1 MGLLDGERNR
11 RWVERVASKATRK
24 QVRLVEEQLQLP
36 LVDALV
42 DIRADMMDIVVT
54 AGMKVVEAMLEED
67 RVRVCGPKHARA
79 PGREVVRGGTV
90 DGELVLGG
98 RRVAV
103 RRPRARRVDG
113 GEVQL
118 PTYET
123 LRAADPL
130 HERAV
135 EQMLVG
141 VATRKYAR
149 SLEALPA
156 TVATRGTSKSAVSR
170 RFVARTRAELDAW
183 AKRPLGDLDI
193 VAIMVDGIGFGEHT
207 LVVALGIDATG
218 KKHTLAIREG
228 STENATLCRSLLAD
242 IAARGVPADRAILF
256 VIDGG
261 TGLRSAV
268 TSVFGNHA
276 LVQRCQVHKKRN
288 VLDHLPEHAKPHV
301 RVAMQRA
308 YALDDADKAK
318 DKLERLVRS
327 LDEQH
332 PSAAASLREGLEETL
347 TVMKLGVGAT
357 LRKSLATTNP
367 IESTFST
374 VRRVSRRVTRW
385 QSGTMVLRWALAGTM
400 EAEKTWR
407 RLMGKAEMPKLV
419 TSLRRLD
426 LAHAAPS
433 SSKRAA

>member
-1 MGLLDGERNR
+1 MGRESR
-11 RWVERVASKATRK
+11 SKQIRK
-24 QVRLVEEQLQLP
+24 QVRLVEEQLRLP
-36 LVDALV
+36 LVDVLV
-42 DIRADMMDIVVT
+42 DVRADMMDVVVS

-67 RVRVCGPKHARA
+67 RVRLCGPKHARA
-79 PGREVVRGGTV
+79 PGRGLVRGGTV

-103 RRPRARRVDG
+103 RRPRVRRVG
-113 GEVQL
+113 GREVRL

-123 LRAADPL
+123 LRAEDPL

-141 VATRKYAR
+141 VATRKYDR
-149 SLEALPA
+149 SLEPLPA
-156 TVATRGTSKSAVSR
+156 VVKTRGTSKSAVSR

-183 AKRPLGDLDI
+183 TKRPLGDLDI
-193 VAIMVDGIGFGEHT
+193 VALMVDGIGFGDHT
-207 LVVALGIDATG
+207 LVVALGIDSTG
-218 KKHTLAIREG
+218 KKHALAIREG

-242 IAARGVPADRAILF
+242 IVARGVPADRSILV

-268 TSVFGNHA
+268 RSVFGEYA

-288 VLDHLPEHAKPHV
+288 VVDHLPEGAKPHV
-301 RVAMQRA
+301 RKVMQDA

-318 DKLERLVRS
+318 AKLERLAQS

-332 PSAAASLREGLEETL
+332 PSAAASLREGLDETL
-347 TVMKLGVGAT
+347 TVLRLGVGPT

-374 VRRVSRRVTRW
+374 VRRVSRRVSRW
-385 QSGTMVLRWALAGTM
+385 QSGTMVLRWVLAGTM

-407 RLMGKAEMPKLV
+407 RLMGKADMPKLV
-419 TSLRRLD
+419 TALRRLD
-426 LAHAAPS
+426 LARAAPAP
-433 SSKRAA
+433 SKRAA

>member
-1 MGLLDGERNR
+1 MGRESRSKTTR
-11 RWVERVASKATRK
+11 R
-24 QVRLVEEQLQLP
+24 QVRLVEEQHRLP
-36 LVDALV
+36 LVDVLV
-42 DIRADMMDIVVT
+42 DIRADMMDVVT
-54 AGMKVVEAMLEED
+54 AAGIRVVEAMLEED

-79 PGREVVRGGTV
+79 PGRDVVRGGTV

-103 RRPRARRVDG
+103 RRPRARRIGG
-113 GEVQL
+113 GEVRL

-123 LRAADPL
+123 LRAEDPL

-135 EQMLVG
+135 EQMLIG
-141 VATRKYAR
+141 VATRKYDR

-156 TVATRGTSKSAVSR
+156 PVRTRGTSKSAVSR

-183 AKRPLGDLDI
+183 TKRPLGDLDI
-193 VAIMVDGIGFGEHT
+193 VALMVDGIGFGDHT
-207 LVVALGIDATG
+207 LVVALGIDSTG
-218 KKHTLAIREG
+218 KKHALAIREG

-242 IAARGVPADRAILF
+242 IVARGVPADRAILIA
-256 VIDGG
+256 IDGG

-268 TSVFGNHA
+268 RSVFGDYA
-276 LVQRCQVHKKRN
+276 LIQRCQVHKKRN
-288 VLDHLPEHAKPHV
+288 VLEHLPEGAKPHV
-301 RVAMQRA
+301 RKAMQDA

-318 DKLERLVRS
+318 AKLERLAQS

-332 PSAAASLREGLEETL
+332 PSAAASLREGLDETL
-347 TVMKLGVGAT
+347 TVLRLGIGPT

-374 VRRVSRRVTRW
+374 VRRVSRRVSRW
-385 QSGTMVLRWALAGTM
+385 QSGTMVLRWVLAGTM

-407 RLMGKAEMPKLV
+407 RLMGKADMPKLV
-419 TSLRRLD
+419 TALRRLD
-426 LAHAAPS
+426 LARTAAPAT
-433 SSKRAA
+433 KRAA

>member
-1 MGLLDGERNR
+1 MGRESR
-11 RWVERVASKATRK
+11 SKQIRK
-24 QVRLVEEQLQLP
+24 QVRLVEEQVRLP
-36 LVDALV
+36 LVDVLV
-42 DIRADMMDIVVT
+42 DIRADMMDVIT
-54 AGMKVVEAMLEED
+54 AAGMRVIETMLEED
-67 RVRVCGPKHARA
+67 RVRVCGPKHARV
-79 PGREVVRGGTV
+79 PGRGVVRGGTV

-103 RRPRARRVDG
+103 RRPRVRRVGG

-123 LRAADPL
+123 LGAEDPL

-141 VATRKYAR
+141 VATRKYDR

-156 TVATRGTSKSAVSR
+156 AMKTRGTSKSAVSR

-183 AKRPLGDLDI
+183 TKRPLGDLDI
-193 VAIMVDGIGFGEHT
+193 VALMVDGIGFGDHT
-207 LVVALGIDATG
+207 LVVALGIDTTG
-218 KKHTLAIREG
+218 KKHALAIREG
-228 STENATLCRSLLAD
+228 STENTTLCRSLLSD
-242 IAARGVPADRAILF
+242 IVARGVPADRSIVV

-261 TGLRSAV
+261 TGLGSAV
-268 TSVFGNHA
+268 SSVFGDYA

-288 VLDHLPEHAKPHV
+288 VVDHLPEGAKPHV
-301 RVAMQRA
+301 RKVMQDA

-318 DKLERLVRS
+318 AKLERLARS

-332 PSAAASLREGLEETL
+332 PSAAASLREGLDETL
-347 TVMKLGVGAT
+347 TVLRLGIGPT

-374 VRRVSRRVTRW
+374 VRRVSRRVSRW
-385 QSGTMVLRWALAGTM
+385 QSGTMVLRWVLAGTM
-400 EAEKTWR
+400 EAERTWR
-407 RLMGKAEMPKLV
+407 RLMGKADMPKLV
-419 TSLRRLD
+419 TALRRLD
-426 LAHAAPS
+426 LARAAPA

>member
-1 MGLLDGERNR
+1 MGQESR
-11 RWVERVASKATRK
+11 SKATRR
-24 QVRLVEEQLQLP
+24 QVRLVEEQLRLP
-36 LVDALV
+36 LVDTLV
-42 DIRADMMDIVVT
+42 DIRADMLDVVVS

-67 RVRVCGPKHARA
+67 RIRICGPKHART
-79 PGREVVRGGTV
+79 PDRQVVRGGTV

-103 RRPRARRVDG
+103 RRPRVRRVG
-113 GEVQL
+113 GKEVRL
-118 PTYET
+118 PSYER
-123 LRAADPL
+123 LRAEDPL

-141 VATRKYAR
+141 VATRKYGR
-149 SLEALPA
+149 SLEPLPA
-156 TVATRGTSKSAVSR
+156 SVATRGTSKSAVSR

-183 AKRPLGDLDI
+183 AGRPLGELDI
-193 VAIMVDGIGFGEHT
+193 VALMLDGIGFGEHT

-218 KKHTLAIREG
+218 QKHALAIREG

-242 IAARGVPADRAILF
+242 LVARGVPADRSILV

-261 TGLRSAV
+261 TGVRSAV
-268 TSVFGNHA
+268 KQVFGDYA

-288 VLDHLPEHAKPHV
+288 VVDHLPEHAKPHV
-301 RVAMQRA
+301 RKVMQDA
-308 YALDDADKAK
+308 YALDDHAKAK
-318 DKLERLVRS
+318 AQLERLAKS

-332 PSAAASLREGLEETL
+332 PSAAASLREGLDETL
-347 TVMKLGVGAT
+347 TVLRLGIGPT

-385 QSGTMVLRWALAGTM
+385 QSGTMTLRWALAGTM

-407 RLMGKAEMPKLV
+407 RLMGKADMPKV
-419 TSLRRLD
+419 VSALRRLD
-426 LAHAAPS
+426 LSRATPPS
-433 SSKRAA
+433 SATKRAA

>member
-1 MGLLDGERNR
+1 MGQESR
-11 RWVERVASKATRK
+11 SKATRR
-24 QVRLVEEQLQLP
+24 QVRLVEEQLRLP
-36 LVDALV
+36 LVDTLV
-42 DIRADMMDIVVT
+42 DIRADMMEVVVT

-67 RVRVCGPKHARA
+67 RVRICGPKHARA
-79 PGREVVRGGTV
+79 PGRDVVRGGTV

-98 RRVAV
+98 RRVSV
-103 RRPRARRVDG
+103 RRPRARLVGG
-113 GEVQL
+113 GEVRL

-135 EQMLVG
+135 GQMLVG

-149 SLEALPA
+149 SLEALPPQ
-156 TVATRGTSKSAVSR
+156 VATRGTSKSAVSR
-170 RFVARTRAELDAW
+170 RFVARTRAELDSW
-183 AKRPLGDLDI
+183 AKRPLGELDI
-193 VAIMVDGIGFGEHT
+193 VALMVDGIGFGEHT

-218 KKHTLAIREG
+218 KKHALAIREG

-242 IAARGVPADRAILF
+242 LIARGVPADRSILV

-268 TSVFGNHA
+268 TSVFGAYA

-301 RVAMQRA
+301 RAAMQQA

-318 DKLERLVRS
+318 DKLERLARS

-332 PSAAASLREGLEETL
+332 PSAAASLREGLDETL
-347 TVMKLGVGAT
+347 TVLRLGIGPT

-374 VRRVSRRVTRW
+374 VRRVSKRVTRW
-385 QSGTMVLRWALAGTM
+385 QSGTMTLRWALAGTM

-407 RLMGKAEMPKLV
+407 RLMGKADMPKLV
-419 TSLRRLD
+419 TALRRLD
-426 LAHAAPS
+426 LARSAPS
-433 SSKRAA
+433 ATQTRRAA

>member
-1 MGLLDGERNR
+1 MGRESR
-11 RWVERVASKATRK
+11 SKATRR
-24 QVRLVEEQLQLP
+24 QVRVVEEQLRLP
-36 LVDALV
+36 LVDVLV
-42 DIRADMMDIVVT
+42 DIRADMMDVVT
-54 AGMKVVEAMLEED
+54 AAGIRVVEAMLEED

-79 PGREVVRGGTV
+79 PGRDVVRGGTV

-103 RRPRARRVDG
+103 RRPRARRVG
-113 GEVQL
+113 GAEVRL
-118 PTYET
+118 PTYER
-123 LRAADPL
+123 LRAEDPL

-141 VATRKYAR
+141 VATRKYDR

-156 TVATRGTSKSAVSR
+156 SVRARGTSRSAVSR

-183 AKRPLGDLDI
+183 TKRPLGDLDI
-193 VAIMVDGIGFGEHT
+193 VAVMVDGIGFGEHT

-218 KKHTLAIREG
+218 TKHALAIREG

-242 IAARGVPADRAILF
+242 IVARGVPADRSILV

-268 TSVFGNHA
+268 KSVFGDYA
-276 LVQRCQVHKKRN
+276 IVQRCGVHKKRN
-288 VLDHLPEHAKPHV
+288 VLEHLPEGAKPHV
-301 RVAMQRA
+301 RKAMQDA

-318 DKLERLVRS
+318 AKLERLAQS

-332 PSAAASLREGLEETL
+332 PSAAASLREGLDETL
-347 TVMKLGVGAT
+347 AVLRLGIGPT

-374 VRRVSRRVTRW
+374 VRRVSRRVARW

-407 RLMGKAEMPKLV
+407 RLMGKADMPKLV
-419 TSLRRLD
+419 SALRRLD
-426 LAHAAPS
+426 LARTTPS
-433 SSKRAA
+433 AGNKRAA

>member
-1 MGLLDGERNR
+1 MGQESR
-11 RWVERVASKATRK
+11 SKATRR

-36 LVDALV
+36 LVDTLV
-42 DIRADMMDIVVT
+42 DIRADMLEVVVR
-54 AGMKVVEAMLEED
+54 AGMKVVEAMFEED
-67 RVRVCGPKHARA
+67 RVRICGPKHARS
-79 PGREVVRGGTV
+79 PGRDVVRGGTV

-103 RRPRARRVDG
+103 RRPRVRRVG
-113 GEVQL
+113 GKEVRL
-118 PTYET
+118 PSYER
-123 LRAADPL
+123 LRAEDPL
-130 HERAV
+130 YERAV

-141 VATRKYAR
+141 VATRKYGR
-149 SLEALPA
+149 SLEPLPA
-156 TVATRGTSKSAVSR
+156 SVASRGTSKSAVSR

-183 AKRPLGDLDI
+183 AGRPLGELDI
-193 VAIMVDGIGFGEHT
+193 VALMVDGIGFGEHT

-218 KKHTLAIREG
+218 KKHALAIREG

-242 IAARGVPADRAILF
+242 LVTRGVSADRSILV

-261 TGLRSAV
+261 TGVRSAV
-268 TSVFGNHA
+268 KQVFGDYA

-301 RVAMQRA
+301 RKVMQDA
-308 YALDDADKAK
+308 YALDDHDKAK
-318 DKLERLVRS
+318 VQLERLAKS

-332 PSAAASLREGLEETL
+332 PSAAASLREGLGETL
-347 TVMKLGVGAT
+347 TVLRLGIGPM

-385 QSGTMVLRWALAGTM
+385 QSGTMTLRWALAGTM

-407 RLMGKAEMPKLV
+407 RVMGKANMPKLV
-419 TSLRRLD
+419 SALRQLD
-426 LAHAAPS
+426 LTRATTPS
-433 SSKRAA
+433 SATKRAA

>member
-1 MGLLDGERNR
+1 MGQESR
-11 RWVERVASKATRK
+11 SKATRR
-24 QVRLVEEQLQLP
+24 QARLVEEQLRLP

-42 DIRADMMDIVVT
+42 DIRADMMEVVVA
-54 AGMKVVEAMLEED
+54 AGMKVVETMLEED
-67 RVRVCGPKHARA
+67 RVRICGPKHARA
-79 PGREVVRGGTV
+79 PGRNVVRGGTV

-103 RRPRARRVDG
+103 RRPRMRRVGG
-113 GEVQL
+113 GEVRL
-118 PTYET
+118 PSYER
-123 LRAADPL
+123 LRAEDPL
-130 HERAV
+130 NERAV

-141 VATRKYAR
+141 VATRKYDR

-156 TVATRGTSKSAVSR
+156 AVVTRGTSKSAVSR

-183 AKRPLGDLDI
+183 ARRPLGELDL
-193 VAIMVDGIGFGEHT
+193 VALMVDGIGLGEHT

-218 KKHTLAIREG
+218 KKHALAIREG
-228 STENATLCRSLLAD
+228 STENGALCRSLFTDL
-242 IAARGVPADRAILF
+242 IARGVPADRSIVV

-261 TGLRSAV
+261 TGVRSAV
-268 TSVFGNHA
+268 KHAFGDYA

-288 VLDHLPEHAKPHV
+288 VVDLLPEHARPHV
-301 RVAMQRA
+301 RKVMQDA
-308 YALDDADKAK
+308 YALDDHDKAK
-318 DKLERLVRS
+318 AQLERLAKS

-332 PSAAASLREGLEETL
+332 PGAAASLREGLDETL
-347 TVMKLGVGAT
+347 TVLSLGIGPT

-385 QSGTMVLRWALAGTM
+385 QSGTMALRWALAGTM

-407 RLMGKAEMPKLV
+407 RLMGKADMPKLV
-419 TSLRRLD
+419 SALRRRD
-426 LAHAAPS
+426 LTRAATPS
-433 SSKRAA
+433 SATKRAA

>member
-1 MGLLDGERNR
+1 MGRESR
-11 RWVERVASKATRK
+11 SKQIRK
-24 QVRLVEEQLQLP
+24 QVRLVEEQLRLP
-36 LVDALV
+36 LVDVLV
-42 DIRADMMDIVVT
+42 DVRADMMDIVVST
-54 AGMKVVEAMLEED
+54 GIKVVEAMLEED
-67 RVRVCGPKHARA
+67 RVRLCGPKHARD
-79 PGREVVRGGTV
+79 PGRGIVRGGTV

-103 RRPRARRVDG
+103 RRPRARRVG
-113 GEVQL
+113 GREVRL

-123 LRAADPL
+123 LGAEDPL

-149 SLEALPA
+149 SLEPVPA
-156 TVATRGTSKSAVSR
+156 AVKTRGTSKSAVSR
-170 RFVARTRAELDAW
+170 RFVARTRSELDAW
-183 AKRPLGDLDI
+183 VRRPLGELDI
-193 VAIMVDGIGFGEHT
+193 VALMVDGIGFGEHT
-207 LVVALGIDATG
+207 LVVAIGIDATG
-218 KKHTLAIREG
+218 TKHALAIREG

-242 IAARGVPADRAILF
+242 VVARGVPADRAILV

-268 TSVFGNHA
+268 KSVFGDYA

-288 VLDHLPEHAKPHV
+288 VLDHLPEGAKPHV
-301 RVAMQRA
+301 RKVMQDA

-318 DKLERLVRS
+318 AKLERLVQS

-332 PSAAASLREGLEETL
+332 PSAAASLREGLDETL
-347 TVMKLGVGAT
+347 TVLRLGIGPT

-385 QSGTMVLRWALAGTM
+385 QSGTMTLRWALAGTM

-407 RLMGKAEMPKLV
+407 RLMGKADMPKLV
-419 TSLRRLD
+419 TALRRLD
-426 LAHAAPS
+426 LARAAPS
-433 SSKRAA
+433 PVKRAA

>member
-1 MGLLDGERNR
+1 MGKESR
-11 RWVERVASKATRK
+11 SKATRR
-24 QVRLVEEQLQLP
+24 QVRLVEEQLRLP
-36 LVDALV
+36 LVDVLV
-42 DIRADMMDIVVT
+42 DIRADMMDVVT
-54 AGMKVVEAMLEED
+54 AAGMRVVEAMLEED
-67 RVRVCGPKHARA
+67 RIRICGPKHARA
-79 PGREVVRGGTV
+79 PGRDVVRGGTV

-103 RRPRARRVDG
+103 RRPRARRVG
-113 GEVQL
+113 GSEVRL
-118 PTYET
+118 PSYER
-123 LRAADPL
+123 LSAEDPL
-130 HERAV
+130 NKRAV
-135 EQMLVG
+135 EQMLIG

-149 SLEALPA
+149 SIDSLPA
-156 TVATRGTSKSAVSR
+156 PIVTRGTSKSAVSR

-183 AKRPLGDLDI
+183 TQRPLGELDI
-193 VAIMVDGIGFGEHT
+193 VALMVDGIGFGEHT

-218 KKHTLAIREG
+218 TKHALAIREG

-242 IAARGVPADRAILF
+242 VVARGMPADRSILV

-268 TSVFGNHA
+268 KQVFGTYA

-288 VLDHLPEHAKPHV
+288 VVDHLPEHAKPHA
-301 RVAMQRA
+301 RKAMQDA

-318 DKLERLVRS
+318 AQLERLARS

-332 PSAAASLREGLEETL
+332 PSAAASLREGLDETL
-347 TVMKLGVGAT
+347 TVLRLGIGPT

-385 QSGTMVLRWALAGTM
+385 QSGTMALRWALAGTM

-407 RLMGKAEMPKLV
+407 RLMGKADMPKLV
-419 TSLRRLD
+419 SALRRLD
-426 LAHAAPS
+426 LARAAPS
-433 SSKRAA
+433 SAKRAA

>member
-1 MGLLDGERNR
+1 
-11 RWVERVASKATRK
+11 
-24 QVRLVEEQLQLP
+24 
-36 LVDALV
+36 
-42 DIRADMMDIVVT
+42 
-54 AGMKVVEAMLEED
+54 MLEED

-79 PGREVVRGGTV
+79 PGRDVVRGGTI
-90 DGELVLGG
+90 DGEVVLGG
-98 RRVAV
+98 RRVSV
-103 RRPRARRVDG
+103 RRSRARRVDG
-113 GEVQL
+113 GEVRL

-123 LRAADPL
+123 PRAEDPL

-149 SLEALPA
+149 SIEPLPA
-156 TVATRGTSKSAVSR
+156 SVATRGTSKSAVSR

-183 AKRPLGDLDI
+183 TRRPLGELNI
-193 VAIMVDGIGFGEHT
+193 VALMVDGIGFGEHT

-218 KKHTLAIREG
+218 QKHALAIREG

-242 IAARGVPADRAILF
+242 LVARGVPADRSILV

-268 TSVFGNHA
+268 KSVFGEYA

-288 VLDHLPEHAKPHV
+288 VLDHLPEHAKPHA
-301 RVAMQRA
+301 RAALQRA

-318 DKLERLVRS
+318 DKLERLARS

-332 PSAAASLREGLEETL
+332 PSAAASLREGLDETL
-347 TVMKLGVGAT
+347 TVMRLGVGAT

-385 QSGTMVLRWALAGTM
+385 QSGTMALRCVLAGTM

-407 RLMGKAEMPKLV
+407 RLMGKADMPKLV
-419 TSLRRLD
+419 TALRRLD
-426 LAHAAPS
+426 LARAAPLS
-433 SSKRAA
+433 ATARRAA